1 MIPSALKNTSKS
13 RLAKRP
19 AQSRL
24 AKKQTPP
31 RQKRD
36 PVFKPKQSRSPK
48 NIVSRRMAREHHQS
62 RWSQIIKSILVL
74 IFSAIILLGF
84 SFYFL
89 LPKLVFSDNIPENVI
104 YLTSRSESGNGIQ
117 SESGEGSGSGGER
130 VFLAHLVQ
138 EPEQWQ
144 LIQVSDLGISPE
156 KLQEKETFSGFNRT
170 VGLVFSRVVE
180 IKVDTAD
187 NKPTLASTLEGI
199 WHKPEQSKNYL
210 QFYFLFRQIPSASS
224 PTKID
229 ELVNRA
235 NLFKT
240 IDDAVTAH
248 CPVAVTNTTS
258 INALASR
265 VSQIIE
271 QSGAVVVR
279 VKSGDSEFNK
289 SSLYVGEEVE
299 VQCQALITLIKSIFP
314 SELIV
319 VPANK
324 DLTNRYRAQLILFLG
339 EDLEGVF

>member
-1 MIPSALKNTSKS
+1 MTPSALKNTSKY
-13 RLAKRP
+13 RLVKRP
-19 AQSRL
+19 TTA
-24 AKKQTPP
+24 
-31 RQKRD
+31 RQKRHQ
-36 PVFKPKQSRSPK
+36 VFKPKKSRLPK
-48 NIVSRRMAREHHQS
+48 NIASRRATREHHQS
-62 RWSQIIKSILVL
+62 RWPQIIKSTMVFV
-74 IFSAIILLGF
+74 FSAIILLGF

-89 LPKLVFSDNIPENVI
+89 LPRVIFSDSIPENVI
-104 YLTSRSESGNGIQ
+104 YLTSRSESGK
-117 SESGEGSGSGGER
+117 GSGGGEER

-144 LIQVSDLGISPE
+144 LMEVDDLGISPE
-156 KLQEKETFSGFNRT
+156 KLQERKTLSGFNRV

-180 IKVDTAD
+180 IKTDVAN
-187 NKPTLASTLEGI
+187 NKPTLASTIEGI
-199 WHKPEQSKNYL
+199 WHNPEQSRNYL
-210 QFYFLFRQIPSASS
+210 QFYFLFRQFPSTSS

-229 ELVNRA
+229 DLANQA

-289 SSLYVGEEVE
+289 SSLYVGEEAE
-299 VQCQALITLIKSIFP
+299 SQCQSLITLIKSIFP
-314 SELIV
+314 NELIV

-324 DLTNRYRAQLILFLG
+324 DLTNRYRAQLVLFLG
-339 EDLEGVF
+339 EDLEGIF